1 VQQDAVSQ
9 EVDTGLGLA
18 KEVPHVHV
26 IAWTGE
32 AITPE
37 QVEDWIATA
46 RRKRLELHLLATE
59 PWNSTRRHDAFMHM
73 SELLKEAIEE
83 VRVISASLREG
94 SEELR
99 AKASRLREYSECLQ
113 DDSQPREER

>member
-1 VQQDAVSQ
+1 M
-9 EVDTGLGLA
+9 A
-18 KEVPHVHV
+18 KEVFISTSSHGPQKP
-26 IAWTGE
+26 
-32 AITPE
+32 ITRE
-37 QVEDWIATA
+37 QVEDWIHTT

-94 SEELR
+94 SEEWR
-99 AKASRLREYSECLQ
+99 AKASRLRECSKRLHG
-113 DDSQPREER
+113 SQPREER

>member
-1 VQQDAVSQ
+1 MS
-9 EVDTGLGLA
+9 TSSPGPA
-18 KEVPHVHV
+18 KP
-26 IAWTGE
+26 
-32 AITPE
+32 ITPE

-46 RRKRLELHLLATE
+46 RRKRLERHLFATE

-83 VRVISASLREG
+83 VRVISASLRGE

-99 AKASRLREYSECLQ
+99 AKASKLREYSERLHEGP
-113 DDSQPREER
+113 QPQEER